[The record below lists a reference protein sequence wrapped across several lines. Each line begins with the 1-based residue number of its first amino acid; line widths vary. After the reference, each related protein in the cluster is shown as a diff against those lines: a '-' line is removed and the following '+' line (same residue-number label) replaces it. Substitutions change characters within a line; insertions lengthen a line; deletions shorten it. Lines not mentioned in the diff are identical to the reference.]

1 MSGGV
6 PRLGLLARLGFG
18 GAIGTIVLVL
28 VCSLDI
34 RLKSDKPVAEAKPV
48 AALREAPKTV
58 KAQAGKPDSIGALL
72 GATRVETAS
81 AAAAD
86 DVTGSLPGKAEPA
99 ADVGPVSGLPMPR
112 FVSLKTDRVNVR
124 QGPTRD
130 QTVSFIFQRA
140 GLPVEVVAEFEN
152 WRRVRDSEGAEGWVM
167 QSMLSGR
174 RTALVSP
181 WTKDKPLALL
191 SRADQESKPI
201 AMLEPGVLASI
212 KTCAGEWCRIT
223 GAGFDGWIEQQ
234 KLWGAYPGETI
245 D

>member
-18 GAIGTIVLVL
+18 GAVGTLVLIL

-34 RLKSDKPVAEAKPV
+34 RVKSDKPAGEVKPI

-58 KAQAGKPDSIGALL
+58 KARVDKPDSIGAQL
-72 GATRVETAS
+72 GAAGVETAS
-81 AAAAD
+81 AATAG

-112 FVSLKTDRVNVR
+112 FVSLKTDKVNVR

-130 QTVSFIFQRA
+130 QDVAFIFQRA

-181 WTKDKPLALL
+181 WAKDRPLALM
-191 SRADQESKPI
+191 SRADGESKPI

-223 GAGFDGWIEQQ
+223 GSGFDGWIEQQ